1 MYPRAHAQFKV
12 GDGLLWKERN
22 SIGRDVYYPGTI
34 TYINLD
40 GTFAVKYEWADD
52 YGKNETTKHESHVF
66 ATKLRVRERS
76 GTGFRCVCVR
86 VCVCVCVCV
95 CGCSRL
101 WS

>member
-1 MYPRAHAQFKV
+1 MCLYPRAHAQFKV
-12 GDGLLWKERN
+12 GDGVLWKDLDFGGCD
-22 SIGRDVYYPGTI
+22 IYYPGTI

-52 YGKNETTKHESHVF
+52 YGNEKTKHESHVF
-66 ATKLRVRERS
+66 ATKLRVREWL
-76 GTGFRCVCVR
+76 GTGFR
-86 VCVCVCVCV
+86 CVCV

>member
-1 MYPRAHAQFKV
+1 MFVPPLQAQFKV
-12 GDGLLWKERN
+12 GDGVLWKER
-22 SIGRDVYYPGTI
+22 GQGGDVYLPGTI

-40 GTFAVKYEWADD
+40 GTFAVKYEWADKF
-52 YGKNETTKHESHVF
+52 GKNETTKHQSHVF

-76 GTGFRCVCVR
+76 GTGFRCVCV
-86 VCVCVCVCV
+86 CACVCVCV